1 MSDKDNWVEEDPQS
15 DEQLPYIKYDIAS
28 YPSDLTLNVL
38 KTMWDSGTIEIP
50 SYQRNFVWSIKQASE
65 LIESFLLGLP
75 VPPVFFY
82 IDEKNRSIVIDG
94 QQRILSIV
102 YFFSG
107 LFGQA
112 DRKDKRKIFKL
123 ELSKKSPYNGLM
135 FESLRKEDALSEEDR
150 RKLDSQSILRAINIR
165 QLSPKPENNASCAY
179 SIFERL
185 NRGGTQLFEQ
195 EIRNC
200 VFHGEFCDALKML
213 NENSYWRRLL
223 GRRDLDK
230 HQKDVEL
237 LLRAFSFSY
246 YFSEYEKP
254 MKEFLNNC
262 MSKNRAMTSPQ
273 SKEFFDKFPL
283 VVEYIVEELGD
294 KPFHVN
300 GPLNTSTLDTFF
312 SLIYC
317 NFDKLPGDLSGRYMS
332 ITQNEKFR
340 ELISIGSTDTKRVQD
355 RMDFCIQR
363 LLG

>member
-1 MSDKDNWVEEDPQS
+1 MADRDAWVEEDSQA
-15 DEQLPYIKYDIAS
+15 EEYLPYIKYDIAS

-38 KTMWDSGTIEIP
+38 KSMWDSGTIEIP
-50 SYQRNFVWSIKQASE
+50 SYQRNFVWSIKQSSE

-82 IDEKNRSIVIDG
+82 IDEKNKSIVIDG
-94 QQRILSIV
+94 QQRILSVV

-107 LFGQA
+107 FFGEA
-112 DRKDKRKIFKL
+112 DKNDKRKIFKL
-123 ELSKKSPYNGLM
+123 ELSKKSPYNGLT
-135 FESLRKEDALSEEDR
+135 FALLTEDDR

-200 VFHGEFCDALKML
+200 VFHGEFCDTLKIL
-213 NENSYWRRLL
+213 NENSHWRRLL
-223 GRRDLDK
+223 GRDLDK

-262 MSKNRAMTSPQ
+262 MSKNRAMTTQQ
-273 SKEFFDKFPL
+273 SREFSVKFHQ
-283 VVEYIVEELGD
+283 VVKYIVEELGD

-300 GPLNTSTLDTFF
+300 GPLNTSTLDTIFP
-312 SLIYC
+312 LIYGH
-317 NFDKLPGDLSGRYMS
+317 FDNLPTGLSERYKL
-332 ITQNEKFR
+332 ITKDEKFR

-355 RMDFCIQR
+355 RMEFCIKR